1 MDNVY
6 LKIINGAIMHTN
18 FDEGKVLF
26 VFKETTEDTEN
37 GKQVVLSVHKEGKHK
52 FSVGHNYKNNEDLTD
67 SIKDMLYLKFIFG
80 LMRIGICSI

>member
-18 FDEGKVLF
+18 FNEGKILF
-26 VFKETTEDTEN
+26 MFKETIEDTEN
-37 GKQVVLSVHKEGKHK
+37 GKQIVLSVYKEDKHI
-52 FSVGHNYKNNEDLTD
+52 FSVGHSYKNNEDLAD

-80 LMRIGICSI
+80 LIRIGVCSI